1 MSLCYLG
8 STLSKEFLI
17 PRLLAN
23 LDVSV
28 WASVIACLIVM
39 VAVIQ
44 ILNVSESTAC
54 IGLQMPSRHF
64 FQQYSRLQDVTSFI
78 ECESVRRIEQSI
90 CCSKSLSIV
99 SGFHQIHWERN
110 SLCLANIRQLLLLRA
125 GDVEQNPGP
134 NTPTIWDLFQIPFTE
149 AKWYELGRAL
159 GMQTPTLTLIIA
171 GDYSNL
177 TQRKKAMFRAWLKET
192 SYPSWVAV
200 VDALRK
206 IGEMVVA
213 NEMDR
218 KHIQSAEDIGAPS
231 TTPRPPLTAV
241 VARPR
246 LQSQPVLTEDT
257 RRPFVDKRA
266 SLPTHMSLLPN
277 SDKPSI
283 LPATPSISL
292 GYHEQDFPIPHP
304 GTIPNVQVET
314 VQPDSG
320 TEAQRSLSMAPNI
333 LSSPMLQ
340 EQNKSSHTSFQQG
353 IDTEVH
359 VVSTSQASRKARPNV
374 PETGLPALMSD
385 SSPRVKASSLAPPC
399 GASPDSSGFS
409 MYHSAEPERVDSVSD
424 LVL

>member
-64 FQQYSRLQDVTSFI
+64 FQQVIIYSRLQDVTSFI
-78 ECESVRRIEQSI
+78 ECESVKRIEKSI
-90 CCSKSLSIV
+90 CCSKSLSIA

-134 NTPTIWDLFQIPFTE
+134 KTPTIWDIFQIPFTE
-149 AKWYELGRAL
+149 AKWYELGQVL
-159 GMQTPTLTLIIA
+159 GLQTPTLTLIIA

-206 IGEMVVA
+206 IGEMGVA

-218 KHIQSAEDIGAPS
+218 KHIQSAEDTGAPS

-257 RRPFVDKRA
+257 RRRFVDKRA
-266 SLPTHMSLLPN
+266 SLPTRMSLLPN

-292 GYHEQDFPIPHP
+292 GDFPRSHP

-320 TEAQRSLSMAPNI
+320 TEAQRLLPMAPNI

-353 IDTEVH
+353 IHTEVR

-374 PETGLPALMSD
+374 PETGLPALTSD
-385 SSPRVKASSLAPPC
+385 SSPRVKASSLAPPR
-399 GASPDSSGFS
+399 GASPDSSGSS